1 MRVSLGHLP
10 KNKRNELARIVERI
24 RKRVDSIQMIILFD
38 SYARGNWVDDTCTKG
53 HITYEY
59 ISDFDVFPQ
68 GTKQEKNCFD
78 LLNRAYVEARYD
90 PDYKITRK
98 QLEYLS
104 KRVKLLQRL
113 TKRICKEKIES
124 FT

>member
-1 MRVSLGHLP
+1 MKTSLTHLP
-10 KNKRNELARIVERI
+10 KNKRNELTRIIERI
-24 RKRVDSIQMIILFD
+24 RERVDSIQMIILFG

-78 LLNRAYVEARYD
+78 LLNRAYVEA
-90 PDYKITRK
+90 
-98 QLEYLS
+98 L
-104 KRVKLLQRL
+104 
-113 TKRICKEKIES
+113 
-124 FT
+124 

>member
-1 MRVSLGHLP
+1 MKTSLTHLP

-24 RKRVDSIQMIILFD
+24 RERVDSIQMIILFG
-38 SYARGNWVDDTCTKG
+38 SYARGNWVEDTCTKG

-59 ISDFDVFPQ
+59 ISDFNVFPQ
-68 GTKQEKNCFD
+68 GTKQEKDCFD
-78 LLNRAYVEARYD
+78 LLNRAYIEARYN
-90 PDYKITRK
+90 PDYKITKK